1 MTKRLLSILLI
12 VCMLLTMLP
21 VSALAAQPA
30 AEGTQISNPFAD
42 VKASD
47 WYFNAVQ
54 YARVNGFFG
63 GVSSDRFA
71 PQGTMTR
78 GMFVTVLGRMAGVDP
93 ANYTDAPE
101 FSDVA
106 ADAWYAPYV
115 QWAAKYGITTGI
127 GGGKF
132 APERLISREEM
143 AVFFVRYLTQFG
155 VTVDTGA
162 NYDTLPSDL
171 DAIAPWAREAVL
183 TLWKT
188 GLLAGSGGRFDPK
201 GSASRAQAAT
211 LCMRMDKG
219 VDTWYSEPG
228 VPSTRVSID
237 PADETARPEAAKKPA
252 SGANSGSS
260 GGTTVTTYYEVTFEL
275 GEEQDGTGV
284 TLPNAKTVASGTKI
298 SALPTPY
305 VTDGLFAG
313 WYYDAALENA
323 AGGNEAITRNLTLY
337 ARLDRSTDAAQV
349 TQVATAESPNSVT
362 DTVEAVNVDGYTFEI
377 SGYTSDC
384 IESFVNV
391 TANNA
396 EFKKTS
402 DSKEQYRYTVSG
414 GVIKPVLEQGQTY
427 RVELAED
434 FEGHFVIGG
443 VPQPQ
448 SVRILSIIT
457 KKGAVDELKLD
468 SGMKYIEKNLVS
480 GLGKLNGLFTATLS
494 ADGSTAQVDKI
505 AQSGTFTYAGGGLA
519 VGDTVAIYEG
529 TRPDLRTDS
538 TIDSADDGA
547 IAYVEITGVEGTTYS
562 YRTADA
568 EDVLFTPD
576 VLPVSATYQEDGTA
590 RVPKSE
596 MDFTDDKY
604 AEVGL
609 SSQTS
614 IDVGDFL
621 LFYSGDFG
629 KSATS
634 AGYGKITGV
643 STDGDDYVL
652 TYEDATE
659 ADVLSAMD
667 VYTTREGVK
676 PDLTDEQVAEME
688 ADMERQARESGFAEA
703 AAEYLAELAVQ
714 TDGFQQLSDDMGLT
728 SYAATYADG
737 TPVQQSDM
745 ALMSGGIANILDKD
759 KLQIDVK
766 INAGSLAHFEE
777 KYGLRAELTM
787 SFTVE
792 VESKNSANK
801 LVIEIKATFEQEIL
815 LSVNTS
821 GGAVW
826 KKAWIF
832 PYIADYQLNANLD
845 LGLYTGVGIVATAR
859 FEGDKDDD
867 DPFEGIEGRA
877 VDIGKQILKLMDD
890 KEHFLGEDIEMNTVG
905 GGLAEKYAGMMENAE
920 ESWIELFRKEI
931 YSKEG
936 PVDRLHILVY
946 GISAD
951 FVVSANLYVTL
962 GMSFEYE
969 AAKRYTFSLKL
980 FSRSV
985 TNGTVDLVTPHY
997 NFDFYVMGTAGIRA
1011 GVEFEI
1017 GIGLFSLKLDSIGIT
1032 AEAGVYARMWGYFY
1046 YHLEWEKGK
1055 DKVSNA
1061 AGAMFVEIGVYLK
1074 ITFKAQLFSSD
1085 KLTYQPTL
1093 YENEWPLWSAGAQDN
1108 VYDFAY
1114 DDDDESLNIE
1124 IMGVRE
1130 AALPSSLFDMNYMDM
1145 KTGELYGT
1153 DADDEQGNPAQNYD
1167 DATESHYTIELSD
1180 SDHFSY
1186 DPATNTVTVSPDS
1199 TSVAESCEMTI
1210 RWKNGALAF
1219 TSKPIERTVTID
1231 WTDPENLRYIAF
1243 NTQGGS
1249 LVRMLALA
1257 ADAPVTA
1264 PDDPTKTGYTF
1275 GGWYQDA
1282 ACTTAFTFPDTM
1294 PDYQDHGAGK
1304 GVTVYAKWEPCHDT
1318 KYTVEHYQQK
1328 LNGTYELYETESL
1341 KGTTDSL
1348 TNAAARS
1355 YEGFRS
1361 KSFSQKKI
1369 APDGSTVVK
1378 IYYAREKYNI
1388 TFYLTEESGDDGRV
1402 VTVGRYGETV
1412 YAPKFARSGYRF
1424 EGYKG
1429 SGIEQDEN
1437 DNWNVYV
1444 TDNADFTAEWS
1455 PSSDIAYRV
1464 EHYVKRVIGEGY
1476 LLYDGDGA
1484 VEYHYDG
1491 TTGQNVDTSRLAAIP
1506 KLEADGLTY
1515 DQATTEAKNAKL
1527 TIGADGKTII
1537 KVYYNRAG
1545 YTVSFQETDGTLISE
1560 VQYVHGAKVIEPT
1573 DPTKQGYTFGGWF
1586 TDAGCQ
1592 TVYDFNTK
1600 LTSSLTL
1607 YAKWV
1612 ASSDTAYTAR
1622 YFLQNADGTYPNQP
1636 QSETLHGT
1644 TGTTATLSKTFD
1656 GYHADAEHDGTAAT
1670 GTIAA
1675 DGTLVLTA
1683 YFARNTYTV
1692 TFKNGGET
1700 VREETLRWG
1709 QTLTVPELTRAG
1721 YDLSWSPALPGDR
1734 TMPQQNVTYTAVWTA
1749 KSNIPYKVEHYQ
1761 QNATGNGY
1769 TLTDTDNLTGTT
1781 DATVTAAA
1789 RSYDYFTL
1797 NEGASTM
1804 TGTVAADGS
1813 LTLRLY
1819 YDRDTVELTFDPNG
1833 GTLAQTVQTLRY
1845 GAPLDDI
1852 RPAWDDD
1859 HTFSGWYTDKNYTTQ
1874 VTTAPAAAMTL
1885 YARWTFGTVSY
1896 TVEHYVMGT
1905 DGQYPAS
1912 ATARDTTKN
1921 GVVDS
1926 TVTLADLKDSTL
1938 EAANGITYAYATVD
1952 GGTEPV
1958 MQTTVV
1964 SGRVVKLFYERK
1976 SFTVTF
1982 DANGGTLEGGE
1993 QTLYYGA
2000 SLTGITPTRTNYTF
2014 TGWYDTA
2021 AANGTAITTV
2031 PASSGDSQTFYA
2043 GWRAN
2048 EVEFTVKHYVQDV
2061 TGDGYTMTL
2070 TESKQAAVD
2079 SSIAPADYKSA
2090 TVATADGGIYY
2101 DYALKGDETVTTLR
2115 VEAGMTLVLHYARK
2129 TSQLTWNCGDGT
2141 VTAEG
2146 TPAGEVRYGQ
2156 TITAPTLTRTG
2167 YTYAW
2172 SPAVAET
2179 VGVENLTYTAQW
2191 TPNTYTVSFDANG
2204 GEGPMDTQ
2212 SLTYDKET
2220 TLIENTFTRAGY
2232 EFTGWNTAR
2241 DGNGTA
2247 YADKASVR
2255 NLTAT
2260 NGTTVTLYAQ
2270 WQIVTY
2276 TITYKNADGTAVNW
2290 AENVMP
2296 QTKYYVTDSRITL
2309 PGKADLIAPTAM
2321 LFGGWYDNATC
2332 TGDPVTEI
2340 PAGSTGDKTFYAQWV
2355 EEKNEFV
2362 FVDDEHVLA
2371 TVPANVEYTPGTTD
2385 THTPADGTCKSS
2397 DDVFLYWYYLD
2408 GTTEMPMAYDYISNM
2423 MKGRVELHPK
2433 VISTTI
2439 KTADDLKA
2447 LHIRYSYKAL
2457 EGKYTFK
2464 LDGDLNLA
2472 EVPAAIGTSSRP
2484 FDQTFDGN
2492 GHTILMSGTAW
2503 PLFSYVGETGT
2514 VKNLTIS
2521 LDDVTA
2527 STVQQ
2532 YPVAWRYWG
2541 AVAAE
2546 NRGTI
2551 ENCNVCGTILSV
2563 TTVANTYLGGIVGFN
2578 SSSGT
2583 VKNCRAGLD
2592 DANKLTIGNGRK
2604 TVTGSAG
2611 GLIGKNWGTVTLE
2624 AGLTHNV
2631 VLNGDFSCAGGL
2643 IAASNSMSVTITG
2656 NTVNSSVLTF
2666 GTGNCGGL
2674 IGSVASGGPLTIA
2687 NCTITSKVR
2696 GFVGDMGGLIGV
2708 FEGTNLSVTGNTIT
2722 VDEISQENGD
2732 LGRLTGG
2739 LIGRV
2744 NQKNTTVTVKN
2755 NTKITVTIVHTDVVR
2770 EEHYYAGL
2778 IAYITGSKS
2787 VIDVSENKDVTVKIS
2802 GKKLIDEY
2810 NIGGMIGALCGE
2822 QTLTMNGNKC
2832 KVEIQYSEGSDS
2844 GNIGGMAGAI
2854 SGGYNNPTPVTMNS
2868 NTLDCSIST
2877 PNWSG
2882 AMIGSVVGKLS
2893 GLDKSLTTV
2902 SCSSNTLRGSGITFK
2917 EGNKTVGLLVGWALG
2932 SGGNDEIGPKW
2943 NDIVLYKKDN
2953 PLSIGASGWTINST
2967 SFKQPTNVIGSTAT
2981 PTELWT

>member
-21 VSALAAQPA
+21 VSALAAQSA
-30 AEGTQISNPFAD
+30 GESTQISNPFAD

-63 GVSSDRFA
+63 GVSKDRFA

-171 DAIAPWAREAVL
+171 EEISSWAREAVL

-188 GLLAGSGGRFDPK
+188 GLLAGSGGRFDPR
-201 GSASRAQAAT
+201 GNASRAQAAT

-237 PADETARPEAAKKPA
+237 PADETAEPEAVKKPS
-252 SGANSGSS
+252 SGTNSGTS
-260 GGTTVTTYYEVTFEL
+260 GGTTVTTYYEVSFAL
-275 GEEQDGTGV
+275 GEGQDDTGV

-313 WYYDAALENA
+313 WYYDAEMKTA
-323 AGGNEAITRNLTLY
+323 AGGNEPITSNLTLY
-337 ARLDRSTDAAQV
+337 ARIDRSEEAMQV

-362 DTVEAVNVDGYTFEI
+362 DTVEAVAVDDYTFAI
-377 SGYTSDC
+377 SDYTGDC

-414 GVIKPVLEQGQTY
+414 DTVSPVLEAGQTY

-434 FEGHFVIGG
+434 FEGYFVIGG
-443 VPQPQ
+443 LPQPQ
-448 SVRILSIIT
+448 SVRVLSIIT
-457 KKGAVDELKLD
+457 EKLAVDELKLD
-468 SGMKYIEKNLVS
+468 SGMKYIEKSQVS
-480 GLGKLNGLFTATLS
+480 GLGELNGLFTATLS

-529 TRPDLRTDS
+529 MRPDQRTDR

-547 IAYVEITGVEGTTYS
+547 IAYVEITGINGDVYS

-576 VLPVSATYQEDGTA
+576 VLPVSDTYKADGTA
-590 RVPKSE
+590 TVPRSE

-604 AEVGL
+604 AEMGL

-621 LFYSGDFG
+621 LFYSGDFDQYA
-629 KSATS
+629 KNS
-634 AGYGKITGV
+634 GYGKITDV
-643 STDGDDYVL
+643 STDGDDYVIAY
-652 TYEDATE
+652 TDAEE
-659 ADVLSAMD
+659 ADVLAAMD
-667 VYTTREGVK
+667 VYTTREVDV
-676 PDLTDEQVAEME
+676 PDLTDEQIEEMA
-688 ADMERQARESGFAEA
+688 ADMERQARESGFAEEA
-703 AAEYLAELAVQ
+703 AQYLTSLAVQ
-714 TDGFQQLSDDMGLT
+714 TDGFRQLSDDVGLT
-728 SYAATYADG
+728 SYAATYTDG
-737 TPVQQSDM
+737 TPVQQSDI
-745 ALMSGGIANILDKD
+745 ALYSGGSASILDKD
-759 KLQIDVK
+759 KLQIK
-766 INAGSLAHFEE
+766 ANINAGSLVHFDGS
-777 KYGLRAELTM
+777 YGLRAELTM

-792 VESKNSANK
+792 VQSKNSANK
-801 LVIEIKATFEQEIL
+801 LVIEIKATFEQEIM

-859 FEGDKDDD
+859 FAGDEDDD
-867 DPFEGIEGRA
+867 DPFEGLSGRA
-877 VDIGKQILKLMDD
+877 VEIGKQIRQLMDD

-997 NFDFYVMGTAGIRA
+997 NFDFYVMGTVGIRA

-1032 AEAGVYARMWGYFY
+1032 AETGVYARMWGYFY

-1055 DKVSNA
+1055 GKESNA
-1061 AGAMFVEIGVYLK
+1061 SGAMFVEIGVYLK

-1093 YENEWPLWSAGAQDN
+1093 YENEWPLWSAGAQQN

-1153 DADDEQGNPAQNYD
+1153 DADDEQENPAQNYD
-1167 DATESHYTIELSD
+1167 DASESHYTIELSD

-1186 DPATNTVTVSPDS
+1186 DPTTNTITVTPDS
-1199 TSVAESCEMTI
+1199 TSVAERCEMTI

-1231 WTDPENLRYIAF
+1231 WTDPENLRFIAF

-1249 LVRMLALA
+1249 LVRMLALVA
-1257 ADAPVTA
+1257 GAPVEA

-1275 GGWYQDA
+1275 GGWYADA

-1294 PDYQDHGAGK
+1294 PDYENTGAGK
-1304 GVTVYAKWEPCHDT
+1304 GVTVYAKWEPRHDT
-1318 KYTVEHYQQK
+1318 KYTVEHYQQQ
-1328 LNGTYELYETESL
+1328 LNGTYALYETVTMT
-1341 KGTTDSL
+1341 GTTDSQ
-1348 TNAAARS
+1348 TDAEARS
-1355 YEGFRS
+1355 YGGFRS
-1361 KSFSQKKI
+1361 KSFSQKAI

-1388 TFYLTEESGDDGRV
+1388 TFRLTEDPGDDGSV
-1402 VTVGRYGETV
+1402 VTVGRYGATV
-1412 YAPKFARSGYRF
+1412 YAPKFARSGYQF
-1424 EGYKG
+1424 EGYTG
-1429 SGIEQDEN
+1429 GGIQQDEN
-1437 DNWNVYV
+1437 DNWYVYV
-1444 TDNADFTAEWS
+1444 TGNAACTAEWS
-1455 PSSDIAYRV
+1455 PSNDIAYRV
-1464 EHYVKRVIGEGY
+1464 EHYVRRVSGAGY
-1476 LLYDGDGA
+1476 LLYDGDNA

-1491 TTGQNVDTSRLAAIP
+1491 RTGETVGTDKLAAIP
-1506 KLEADGLTY
+1506 KLNAEGLTY
-1515 DQATTEAKNAKL
+1515 DQATTEEKNAKL
-1527 TIGADGKTII
+1527 TIGADGKTVI
-1537 KVYYNRAG
+1537 KIYYNRAG
-1545 YTVSFQETDGTLISE
+1545 YTVFFKQTDGKLISE
-1560 VQYVHGAKVIEPT
+1560 AAYVHDAKVVEPAA
-1573 DPTKQGYTFGGWF
+1573 PTKQGYTFGGWF
-1586 TDAGCQ
+1586 TDVSCQ
-1592 TVYDFNTK
+1592 TAYDFGTK
-1600 LTSSLTL
+1600 LKGDLTL

-1612 ASSDTAYTAR
+1612 ASSDTEYTAR
-1622 YFLQNADGTYPNQP
+1622 YFLQNVDGSYPDQP

-1644 TGTTATLSKTFD
+1644 TGATATLSKTFD
-1656 GYHADAEHDGTAAT
+1656 GYHADAEHDGTATT

-1675 DGTLVLTA
+1675 DGSLVLTA

-1692 TFKNGGET
+1692 TFKDGDKT
-1700 VREETLRWG
+1700 VSEATLRWG
-1709 QTLTVPELTRAG
+1709 ETLTVPTLTKAG

-1734 TMPQQNVTYTAVWTA
+1734 TMPQQDVTYTAVWTA
-1749 KSNIPYKVEHYQ
+1749 KGDIPYTVKHYQ
-1761 QNATGNGY
+1761 QNAADDGY
-1769 TLTDTDNLTGTT
+1769 TLADTDNLTGTT
-1781 DATVTAAA
+1781 DAAVTAAA
-1789 RSYDYFTL
+1789 KSYDYFTL
-1797 NEGASTM
+1797 NETASTM
-1804 TGTVAADGS
+1804 TGTVAANGS
-1813 LTLRLY
+1813 LTLELY

-1845 GAPLDDI
+1845 GAPLSSI
-1852 RPAWDDD
+1852 MPTWDDY
-1859 HTFSGWYTDKNYTTQ
+1859 HAFAGWFNDKNEQ
-1874 VTTAPAAAMTL
+1874 VTTVPAAAATL
-1885 YARWTFGTVSY
+1885 YAKWTFGEVNY

-1905 DGQYPAS
+1905 DGQYPAT
-1912 ATARDTTKN
+1912 ATKRDGTRSGT
-1921 GVVDS
+1921 VDS

-1952 GGTEPV
+1952 GATVTE
-1958 MQTTVV
+1958 TTVA
-1964 SGRVVKLFYERK
+1964 SGKVVKLFYTRK
-1976 SFTVTF
+1976 SFSVTF
-1982 DANGGTLEGGE
+1982 EANGGELADNIK
-1993 QTLYYGA
+1993 TLYYGA
-2000 SLTGITPTRTNYTF
+2000 SLSGITPTRTNYTF

-2021 AANGTAITTV
+2021 AATGTAATTV
-2031 PASSGDSQTFYA
+2031 PAASGDSQTFYA
-2043 GWRAN
+2043 GWSAN
-2048 EVEFTVKHYVQDV
+2048 NVEFTVKHYVQNV
-2061 TGDGYTMTL
+2061 TGDDYTMQL
-2070 TESKQAAVD
+2070 QESKQAAVD
-2079 SSIAPADYKSA
+2079 SSIAPADYKSD

-2101 DYALKGDETVTTLR
+2101 DCALKGGETVTALN

-2141 VTAEG
+2141 VKTAG
-2146 TPAGEVRYGQ
+2146 TPAGTVRYGQ
-2156 TITAPTLTRTG
+2156 TITAPTLERTG
-2167 YTYAW
+2167 YTYEW
-2172 SPAVAET
+2172 DPEVAET
-2179 VGVENLTYTAQW
+2179 VGVENLTYTAVW
-2191 TPNTYTVSFDANG
+2191 TANSYTVSFDANDG
-2204 GEGPMDTQ
+2204 KGQMETQ
-2212 SLTYDKET
+2212 GLTYDKET
-2220 TLIENTFTRAGY
+2220 TLIENAFTRAGY

-2241 DGNGTA
+2241 DGKGTA
-2247 YADKASVR
+2247 YADKASVS

-2260 NGTTVTLYAQ
+2260 NGATVTLYAQ

-2276 TITYKNADGTAVNW
+2276 TITYQNADNTDVSW
-2290 AENVMP
+2290 AENFEPV
-2296 QTKYYVTDSRITL
+2296 TEYDITDVTDHKITL
-2309 PGKADLIAPTAM
+2309 PGAEKLIAPAAKV
-2321 LFGGWYDNATC
+2321 FGGWYDNAAC

-2340 PAGSTGDKTFYAQWV
+2340 PAGSTGNKTFYARWE

-2362 FVDDEHVLA
+2362 FVDNEHVLA
-2371 TVPANVEYTPGTTD
+2371 TELENIEYTPGRTD
-2385 THTPADGTCKSS
+2385 TPTPADGICADS

-2408 GTTEMPMAYDYISNM
+2408 GTTEMPMAYAHISNT
-2423 MKGRVELHPK
+2423 MKGRVELYPK

-2447 LHIRYSYKAL
+2447 LHIRYNYKAL
-2457 EGKYTFK
+2457 EGSYTFK
-2464 LDGDLNLA
+2464 LDGDLDMA

-2492 GHTILMSGTAW
+2492 GHTILMNGTAW

-2514 VKNLTIS
+2514 VKDLTIS

-2527 STVQQ
+2527 NPVKQ
-2532 YPVAWRYWG
+2532 YPTGWRYWG

-2546 NRGTI
+2546 NSGTI
-2551 ENCNVCGTILSV
+2551 ENC
-2563 TTVANTYLGGIVGFN
+2563 TVFGEVLDITEDKTELGGIVGHN
-2578 SSSGT
+2578 SGGT
-2583 VKNCRAGLD
+2583 VKNCRAGLN

-2604 TVTGSAG
+2604 SEAATSVG
-2611 GLIGKNWGTVTLE
+2611 GLVGSNAGTVTLE

-2631 VLNGDFSCAGGL
+2631 VLNGNFSCAGGL
-2643 IAASNSMSVTITG
+2643 IAVINNKSVTITG
-2656 NTVNSSVLTF
+2656 NTINSSVLTF
-2666 GTGNCGGL
+2666 GKGNCGGL
-2674 IGSVASGGPLTIA
+2674 IGSVASGGTLA
-2687 NCTITSKVR
+2687 VENCTITSDVR
-2696 GFVGDMGGLIGV
+2696 GFVEDMGGLIGI

-2722 VDEISQENGD
+2722 VNEISQENGD

-2739 LIGRV
+2739 LIGCV
-2744 NQKNTTVTVKN
+2744 DQDNTTVTVKN
-2755 NTKITVTIVHTDVVR
+2755 NAKIAVTIFHDDFTR
-2770 EEHYYAGL
+2770 EERYFAGL

-2787 VIDVSENKDVTVKIS
+2787 VIDVSENKNVTVKIS
-2802 GKKLIDEY
+2802 GVELLGKY
-2810 NIGGMIGALCGE
+2810 SIGGMIGVLCGE

-2832 KVEIQYSEGSDS
+2832 EVEIQYSEGATS

-2854 SGGYNNPTPVTMNS
+2854 SGGYYNPTPVTMNS
-2868 NTLDCSIST
+2868 NTLDCTISA
-2877 PNWSG
+2877 PNWGG
-2882 AMIGSVVGKLS
+2882 AMIGSVVGELS
-2893 GLDKSLTTV
+2893 GLDNALTTV
-2902 SCSSNTLRGSGITFK
+2902 SCSSNTLKGSGITFK

-2943 NDIVLYKKDN
+2943 NDIALYKVDN
-2953 PLSIGASGWTINST
+2953 PLSIDKSGWTVSST
-2967 SFKQPTNVIGSTAT
+2967 SFKQPANVIGSTAT
-2981 PTELWT
+2981 PAELNAA